1 MAQKKHFRVY
11 LPRILGGV
19 VLFAVIGYMIYFVVN
34 LKGDKTDKKEK
45 KPQQVT
51 LVKPPPPPPPPPK
64 VEKPPEPPK
73 EKIEEPVPEP
83 EPEPEEPVPDVEEA
97 PPGEDLGLDAE
108 GGAGSDGFG
117 LVGRKGGRGLFGG
130 GGGGSPFARYGKMA
144 ANEIRE
150 VLSENEKLRRKGY
163 TAVGKLWLE
172 PDGTVKKIELAR
184 GSNDSDIDELL
195 VRTLNKLK
203 KINEPPPSTMEQP
216 IKFKITVR
224 L

>member
-1 MAQKKHFRVY
+1 M
-11 LPRILGGV
+11 
-19 VLFAVIGYMIYFVVN
+19 
-34 LKGDKTDKKEK
+34 
-45 KPQQVT
+45 T

-130 GGGGSPFARYGKMA
+130 GGGSPFAKYGKMA
-144 ANEIRE
+144 ASEIRE

-172 PDGTVKKIELAR
+172 ADGTVEKIEIAR
-184 GSNDSDIDELL
+184 GSNDPDIDNLL

-203 KINEPPPSTMEQP
+203 RINEPPPPQMEQP

>member
-1 MAQKKHFRVY
+1 MTRKKHFRTY
-11 LPRILGGV
+11 LPKILGGILLIV
-19 VLFAVIGYMIYFVVN
+19 VLGLMVYFVTS
-34 LKGDKTDKKEK
+34 LKGGKAEK
-45 KPQQVT
+45 KAKRPQQVT
-51 LVKPPPPPPPPPK
+51 LVKPPPPPPPPPPPK

-73 EKIEEPVPEP
+73 EKIDEPVPEP

-97 PPGEDLGLDAE
+97 PPGDLGLDAE

-117 LVGRKGGRGLFGG
+117 LVGRKGGRGLFG

-172 PDGTVKKIELAR
+172 ADGSVKKIEIAR
-184 GSNDSDIDELL
+184 GSNDPDIDNLL
-195 VRTLNKLK
+195 VQTLNKLK
-203 KINEPPPSTMEQP
+203 KINEPPPPTMEQP